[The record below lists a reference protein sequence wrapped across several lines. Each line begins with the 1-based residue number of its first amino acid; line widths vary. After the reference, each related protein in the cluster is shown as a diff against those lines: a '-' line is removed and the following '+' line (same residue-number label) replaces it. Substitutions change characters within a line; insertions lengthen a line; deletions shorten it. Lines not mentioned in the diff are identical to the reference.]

1 MEGQTANSNLKQS
14 GSVYVPPHL
23 RGSNSGGDS
32 EEPRNDYRDNRQG
45 GGFRASDSRDYRV
58 DSRGGWVTYLFFLF
72 Y

>member
-32 EEPRNDYRDNRQG
+32 EEPPRNDYSRDNRQG
-45 GGFRASDSRDYRV
+45 GGFRSSDSRDYRV
-58 DSRGGWVTYLFFLF
+58 DSRGG
-72 Y
+72 